1 MQVKNILGHRNQ
13 FMVIDDNGTVHFQS
27 YNTHMAKVTEMDGPE
42 LLQLRMLS
50 HYWSVTTAKHFKEFL
65 QDNRLWSAVCELI
78 DHKVFKNLKD
88 FMERVDIMQVSRFK
102 VYVEFT
108 DKDGYLDN
116 YKLSLV
122 DDE

>member
-13 FMVIDDNGTVHFQS
+13 FMVIDDDGAVHFQS
-27 YNTHMAKVTEMDGPE
+27 YDTHMAEITEIVGSEM
-42 LLQLRMLS
+42 LQLRMLS
-50 HYWSVTTAKHFKEFL
+50 NYWSVTTAKHFKVWLEE
-65 QDNRLWSAVCELI
+65 NRLWLAVAELI

-108 DKDGYLDN
+108 DKDGNSNN

-122 DDE
+122 GEE